1 MMIRKNIRFRA
12 FYVDTKAN
20 DLADPLSRGPIQQ
33 ANFNRALD
41 SWRNSRHISTDQDDW
56 QFSPIEVSQ
65 LDDEFGPFEIDATS
79 DETGS
84 NAHFAKFWHAKD
96 DCRSHNWAGLNVFSN
111 LPFSIMLSILLHFIK
126 SKLKSPLGT
135 SATFVVPA
143 WLGHDALELI
153 IDMPCWFSR
162 VRLFPTGSEIFT
174 SPSKSS
180 LGEGR
185 KNCGPTR
192 WPIWVVH
199 VPPTFLSLD
208 SVPVWV

>member
-1 MMIRKNIRFRA
+1 
-12 FYVDTKAN
+12 
-20 DLADPLSRGPIQQ
+20 
-33 ANFNRALD
+33 
-41 SWRNSRHISTDQDDW
+41 
-56 QFSPIEVSQ
+56 
-65 LDDEFGPFEIDATS
+65 LDDEFSPFHLTRLL
-79 DETGS
+79 TRQVVTRT
-84 NAHFAKFWHAKD
+84 FARFWHAKD

-153 IDMPCWFSR
+153 IDLPCWFSR

-208 SVPVWV
+208 SVPIWVQSLLV